1 MIIYLPCKIGE
12 EFTRLKFKD
21 WVNGKRIYEEGGNR
35 TLRGFNAF
43 DCTTRSLAIPT
54 IHADK
59 EFISYDHL
67 GEFAQEFT
75 PQYKISVDLKS
86 EYKLSDRGFP
96 SGKTGHLSGIITEG
110 GYLLADFVTKD
121 RYEHLRYV
129 IKDNLQYA
137 GLDETPTESLIEF
150 DPEAQAEKEQREQ
163 ESRENTKVLKEIRA
177 KAAEPK
183 KKGVSLKDLIK
194 AKAKKTEVAD
204 DSSN

>member
-21 WVNGKRIYEEGGNR
+21 WVNGKRIYEEGGSR
-35 TLRGFNAF
+35 TLRGFDAF

-75 PQYKISVDLKS
+75 PKYKISVDVKS

-96 SGKTGHLSGIITEG
+96 SGK
-110 GYLLADFVTKD
+110 
-121 RYEHLRYV
+121 
-129 IKDNLQYA
+129 
-137 GLDETPTESLIEF
+137 
-150 DPEAQAEKEQREQ
+150 REQ